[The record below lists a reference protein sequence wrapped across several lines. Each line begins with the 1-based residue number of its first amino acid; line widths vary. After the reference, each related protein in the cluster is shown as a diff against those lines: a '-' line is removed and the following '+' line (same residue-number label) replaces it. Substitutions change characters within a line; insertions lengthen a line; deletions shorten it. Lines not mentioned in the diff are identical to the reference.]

1 MVICAAF
8 TGAACA
14 ELLATDQADKAMAS
28 CEGNAQALDLYLQA
42 AAQLEQRVR
51 AGDSLM
57 AAVEAM
63 VQDGWPARLGAAVCS
78 GLH

>member
-14 ELLATDQADKAMAS
+14 ELLATDQADEAMAA
-28 CEGNAQALDLYLQA
+28 CEGNAQALALYLKA
-42 AAQLEQRVR
+42 AEQLEQRVR

-57 AAVEAM
+57 AAVETM
-63 VQDGWPARLGAAVCS
+63 VQEGWPAKLGVAVCA